1 MSRTFLLTLGL
12 LLGLGALL
20 TNGAATAGDPVFRNK
35 YANDAEKSVQLAK
48 HLKCGFQGPRWI
60 KEKSAHMAWC
70 ILVDPN
76 LAHSESNARAAE
88 LKQCTCTWYADHTM
102 VQIAMNIANKCGFSG
117 LRWLES
123 KQAHYDWCFNMNPP
137 FSAMD
142 NEIDIRKKMLNGC

>member
-1 MSRTFLLTLGL
+1 MLRKCLLTLGL
-12 LLGLGALL
+12 VLTLGVFA
-20 TNGAATAGDPVFRNK
+20 TNNAAMAGDSNFCAK
-35 YANDAEKSVQLAK
+35 YAIQAEKAVSLAK

-60 KEKSAHMAWC
+60 KEKGAHMAWC

-76 LAHSESNARAAE
+76 LAHSESDARAAE
-88 LKQCTCTWYADHTM
+88 LKQCTCSWYADHTM

-137 FSAMD
+137 FSAME